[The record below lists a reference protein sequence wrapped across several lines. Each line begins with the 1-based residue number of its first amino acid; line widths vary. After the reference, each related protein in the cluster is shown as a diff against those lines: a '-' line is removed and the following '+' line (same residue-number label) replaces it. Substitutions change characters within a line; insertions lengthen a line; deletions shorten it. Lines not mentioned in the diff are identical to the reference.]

1 MNLLNINLPTNEEA
15 DQKVKVLKTKIKA
28 AGYQPTFNEIWNVG
42 YTTGSGKHKVGI
54 LQSKLTPADE
64 KKLLQ
69 VREAINSGEIPA
81 GVDDM
86 KKFTKAHALRLYS
99 ILAESRKGE
108 TIRKMIEE
116 IPENYHLINE
126 ESEFERL
133 LMHMRYEEEMAID
146 TETTGLEYA
155 DRICGISITL
165 PNADYHVYIPVRHTE
180 GKQLPAEY
188 VFRKLKPFLEDE
200 KYKWI
205 FFNAKFDVHMFI
217 KEGIR
222 VKNIFFDGYVA
233 MKLLS
238 EAEKSYSLKNLSTKY
253 GPHFGFEDR
262 SATYEELFG
271 RGGFQDTPFE
281 YKGGPGI
288 GTVYACKDT
297 HLTYRFYKHFIMVH
311 FDRLPRLKELYFG
324 IEQPITKICVDM
336 EQNGLLIDL
345 DYSKAYADQL
355 RIEIQGLEESLL
367 ETFGDVNLNSPS
379 QLSTRL
385 YDDMNLPDVSK
396 KRSTDAKTLKILS
409 SHHSG
414 IKDLLKYRELTKLLS
429 TYIDPLPQ
437 LVWPRDKRL
446 HGSFNQVLAETGRF
460 SSSGPNL
467 QNLPYEARKMVVPA
481 AGKVIVGSDYS
492 QIEPRILGHL
502 TGDPSLIAAYTE
514 DKDLYIEM
522 AMKVFK
528 LEREFCVDKAYDP
541 TNTFQPRKA
550 VKAVLLGIMYG
561 MGSKSLA
568 ENVGVSV
575 AQADQIIEDF
585 FMEYPAVRVWID
597 ESIKFAEEN
606 EYIETMFGRKR
617 RFPGFRQ
624 IAAEYHGVVNEIKD
638 RIGELPKNIWQAE
651 IPYSL
656 KQRYWNVAGKYNAVC
671 RKVVNT
677 RIQGS
682 AADIMKK
689 AMIEAD
695 LVVKKYEWMM
705 IATIHDEILFEVP
718 VSVTLQQIQELE
730 AAMLEVVSLSLP
742 MKVDTAF
749 MPERWGV
756 EIGKSEWFGGDD
768 E

>member
-1 MNLLNINLPTNEEA
+1 MNTLTINLPSNDELTE
-15 DQKVKVLKTKIKA
+15 QKIKA
-28 AGYQPTFNEIWNVG
+28 ITKKVKEAGYQPTFSEIWDTG
-42 YTTGSGKHKVGI
+42 YLTATGKQKLGI
-54 LQSKLTPADE
+54 LQSKMTPTDE
-64 KKLLQ
+64 KKLRQ
-69 VREAINSGEIPA
+69 VREAVASGELPN
-81 GVDDM
+81 GVEDM
-86 KKFTKAHALRLYS
+86 KKFTKAHALRLYT

-116 IPENYHLINE
+116 IPENYHLINTIP
-126 ESEFERL
+126 EFERL
-133 LMHMRYEEEMAID
+133 LMHMSFEAEMAID
-146 TETTGLEYA
+146 TETTGLDYA

-165 PNADYHVYIPVRHTE
+165 PRADYHVYIPVRHTE
-180 GKQLPAEY
+180 GLQLSPEY
-188 VFRKLKPFLEDE
+188 VFSSLKPFLESE

-238 EAEKSYSLKNLSTKY
+238 EAEHSYSLKNLSTKY
-253 GPHFGFEDR
+253 GKHFGFEDR

-271 RGGFQDTPFE
+271 RGGFQDTPFH

-297 HLTYRFYKHFIMVH
+297 HLTYKFYKDFIMVH
-311 FDRLPRLKELYFG
+311 FDRLPKLKDLYFN

-345 DYSKAYADQL
+345 EYSKEYADML
-355 RIEIQGLEESLL
+355 RGEIDGLEYQLNKDFE
-367 ETFGDVNLNSPS
+367 GVNLNSPA
-379 QLSTRL
+379 QLSTYL
-385 YDDMNLPDVSK
+385 YDVLDLPNVSK
-396 KRSTDAKTLKILS
+396 KRSTDAKTLKILAK
-409 SHHSG
+409 HHSG
-414 IKDLLKYRELTKLLS
+414 IKNLLKYRELTKLLS
-429 TYIDPLPQ
+429 TYIEPLPQ
-437 LVWPRDKRL
+437 LIWPRDQRL

-467 QNLPYEARKMVVPA
+467 QNLPAEARKMVVPA
-481 AGKVIVGSDYS
+481 AGKIIVGSDYS

-522 AMKVFK
+522 AVKVFK
-528 LEREFCVDKAYDP
+528 LERKFCVDKAYDP

-575 AQADQIIEDF
+575 AQADQIIADF
-585 FMEYPAVRVWID
+585 FDEYPAVRTWID

-624 IAAEYHGVVNEIKD
+624 IAAEYHSVVNEIKD
-638 RIGELPKNIWQAE
+638 RIGELPKNIWAAE
-651 IPYSL
+651 LPYMV

-682 AADIMKK
+682 AADIMKL
-689 AMIEAD
+689 AMVSSD
-695 LVVKKYEWMM
+695 TVVKTYKWQM

-718 VSVTLQQIQELE
+718 EDVTLEQINELE
-730 AAMLEVVSLSLP
+730 AAMLNVVSLSLP

-749 MPERWGV
+749 MPQRWGV
-756 EIGKSEWFGGDD
+756 EIGKSEWFGGAN
-768 E
+768 